1 MKRIFLSLA
10 LLVTM
15 IATTACGGAAKPDMT
30 GPAKTP
36 GASPAAP
43 AARTFKTDLGDLT
56 LPATPS
62 KIVAINLQAID
73 SLVALGVK
81 PVGYAEP
88 GGEPVSYLGKVLD
101 GIPKVG
107 SHSKPSLESIAA
119 LQPDLIIIDSSQQKD
134 LVPELQ
140 KIAPVLGIRSTSYQ
154 ETMSQL
160 ALVGDIVGKKAEAEK
175 FAADFDGKVK
185 AYIAKA
191 GGKQGPKV
199 QAIFGSEQK
208 PGLWLGKSF
217 VGSILSALNGVHAYS
232 GPSDPDYPDLVY
244 TSLEK
249 ILESNPQVLLMMSTP
264 GKELSKAFAANPAF
278 KNTDAVKSGRVHE
291 VDRQSW
297 SRSRG
302 PIAATQILD
311 QAFPLLYPEAK

>member
-1 MKRIFLSLA
+1 M
-10 LLVTM
+10 
-15 IATTACGGAAKPDMT
+15 
-30 GPAKTP
+30 
-36 GASPAAP
+36 
-43 AARTFKTDLGDLT
+43 
-56 LPATPS
+56 
-62 KIVAINLQAID
+62 AINLQAID

-81 PVGYAEP
+81 PIGYAEP
-88 GGEPVSYLGKVLD
+88 GGEPVNYLGKALE
-101 GIPKVG
+101 GIAKVG

-134 LVPELQ
+134 LIPELQ

-154 ETMSQL
+154 ETMEQL
-160 ALVGDIVGKKAEAEK
+160 KLVGDIVEKKAEAEK
-175 FAADFDGKVK
+175 FAADFDGKIK

-217 VGSILSALNGVHAYS
+217 VGSILSALNGQHAYS
-232 GPSDPDYPDLVY
+232 GPADPDYPDLVY

-278 KNTDAVKSGRVHE
+278 KNTDAVKTNRVHE

-302 PIAATQILD
+302 PVAATQILD